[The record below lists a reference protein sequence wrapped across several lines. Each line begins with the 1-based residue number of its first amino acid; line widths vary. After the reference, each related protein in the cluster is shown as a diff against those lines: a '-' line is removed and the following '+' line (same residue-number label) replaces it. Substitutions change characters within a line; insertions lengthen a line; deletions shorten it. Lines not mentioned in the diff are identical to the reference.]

1 MTEKTHLTYPPKENM
16 ILEKI
21 CKVPATVAAIEGL
34 KIDLI
39 EAKKGQKWGERGG
52 EKAGAPPRG
61 FPGVRGVRNVAHFS
75 SARSRTQYR
84 GRGQGDT
91 NAAKSQ

>member
-1 MTEKTHLTYPPKENM
+1 M

-21 CKVPATVAAIEGL
+21 CQVPATVAAIEGL

-39 EAKKGQKWGERGG
+39 EAKKGQKWG